1 MQKFLCPIALAGDVT
16 PPPNATLKTFPFLLA
31 EAARLGFFY
40 KNALYKST
48 VIIIIIIIFFWTLGR
63 YIPEGFKKIEKVI

>member
-48 VIIIIIIIFFWTLGR
+48 VIIIIIIIIFFFLDPR
-63 YIPEGFKKIEKVI
+63 